1 MTTARDLQ
9 ERLHGRLTR
18 PSQEGA
24 TRGSGRWLRVSV
36 DLPPD
41 LHEQVTRFAFEHGRV
56 KIMHLGQALYELLVG
71 DEDLQKRVLAA
82 LPTLPRK
89 S

>member
-9 ERLHGRLTR
+9 ARLQGRLTR
-18 PSQEGA
+18 PSQSASGQV
-24 TRGSGRWLRVSV
+24 SGRWLRVSV

-41 LHEQVTRFAFEHGRV
+41 LHEQLTRFAFEHGRV
-56 KIMHLGQALYELLVG
+56 KVMHLGQALFELLVA
-71 DEDLQKRVLAA
+71 DAELQERVLAA
-82 LPTLPRK
+82 LPALPRK